1 MNKLLIPIVILFVLA
16 LSACGS
22 NGDKNNASN
31 ANTNAAANT
40 TANASGNEKAN
51 NSANTTNDAVA
62 ANTPAES
69 GTITYQSEAGPVEVP
84 ANPQRVVVLAGY
96 AGDLIQLGVPI
107 VGVDSWSKANP
118 NFQDKLKDA
127 AEISDESVEKIL
139 ELKPDLIIGMDSVK
153 NLDKLKQIAP
163 TVVYTYNKVDYLTQ
177 HLEIGKLVN
186 KEKEAQAWIDDFKA
200 RATKAGEEIKAK
212 IGSDTTVSVIESYEK
227 QLYVYGDAWGR
238 GTEIIY
244 QAMGLTMPK
253 KVKEMT
259 SKEGYYAL
267 STEVLP
273 DFMGDYV
280 IFSKDSNADNSF
292 QQTDT
297 YKNTTAAKNNHVIE
311 VDSKG
316 FYFND
321 AFTLDYQ
328 LDILT
333 KGLLGQ

>member
-1 MNKLLIPIVILFVLA
+1 MNKLLIPVVILFVLA

-22 NGDKNNASN
+22 NGDKSNASN

-40 TANASGNEKAN
+40 TANAGIETAAN
-51 NSANTTNDAVA
+51 NAANGSASANA
-62 ANTPAES
+62 PAES

-84 ANPQRVVVLAGY
+84 ANPQRVVVLAGF
-96 AGDLIQLGVPI
+96 AGDVIKLGIPI

-118 NFQDKLKDA
+118 NFQEKLKDV
-127 AEISDESVEKIL
+127 AEVSDEDVEKIL
-139 ELKPDLIIGMDSVK
+139 ELKPDIIIGMDDAK

-177 HLEIGKLVN
+177 YLEIGKLLN

-200 RATKAGEEIKAK
+200 RAAKAGEEIKAK
-212 IGSDTTVSVIESYEK
+212 NGADKTISVIESYDK

-244 QAMGLTMPK
+244 QAMGLAMPK
-253 KVKEMT
+253 KVKDMT
-259 SKEGYYAL
+259 SKDGYYAV

-280 IFSKDSNADNSF
+280 IFSKDSSADNSF

-321 AFTLDYQ
+321 ALTLDYQ
-328 LDILT
+328 LDVIT